1 MMPRGKDD
9 RAEVG
14 AQTRLAAPGRR
25 QWCTLAAVSLLGVL
39 TACGREPAGGSATAT
54 EALFGATLPDL
65 DGTAQ
70 PLAQWRG
77 QPVLVNFWATWCA
90 PCVKEMPDLDA
101 LDREFPDVA
110 FVGIGVDSPEN
121 MREFL
126 KKVPVGYTLLE
137 ARAQG
142 LDLMRG
148 LGSTTGGLPFTAVIG
163 RDGRIIRAVAGQI
176 SPENLRP
183 SLAQAAR

>member
-1 MMPRGKDD
+1 MSACKDQ
-9 RAEVG
+9 G
-14 AQTRLAAPGRR
+14 A
-25 QWCTLAAVSLLGVL
+25 
-39 TACGREPAGGSATAT
+39 ATAGAAT
-54 EALFGATLPDL
+54 DTLFAATLPDL
-65 DGTAQ
+65 KGTPQ

-77 QPVLVNFWATWCA
+77 KPMLVNFWATWCA

-101 LDREFPDVA
+101 LDREFPGVT

-121 MREFL
+121 MREFVQ
-126 KKVPVGYTLLE
+126 KVPVGYTLLE

-148 LGSTTGGLPFTAVIG
+148 LGSSTGGLPFTAVIG

-176 SPENLRP
+176 SPDNLRP